1 MPRHDALYK
10 RLFSHAPMMRALLQG
25 FTPEGLAG
33 QVDLLSL
40 EKVSGSFVA
49 RDRRARHSD
58 LVWRARDGAGNGTV
72 YLLLEFQSRVDV
84 HMALRMMTYLGLFY
98 EDLLLQGIG
107 KAWQPLPAV
116 LPMVLYSGAQRWHAP
131 RELGESLAPFPE
143 GLGPFQPRLQY
154 LLVDQVRLARSGA
167 LPRHNLAAAFFQIQA
182 RGSSESLTQAVRTLY
197 EGTSASDLAE
207 LRRDLVRW
215 LREQRLFHEQADML
229 LEPDDAREIRTMLG
243 KMIEEI
249 LSESANNARAAGWA
263 QGLEQGREQG
273 LEQGREQGLEQGR
286 HALLEQLLAHRFG
299 PLPQSLRM
307 RLDAASPE
315 QLNRWAIAML
325 DAPSLDAVFVQ
336 SAH

>member
-49 RDRRARHSD
+49 RDRRAGHSD
-58 LVWRARDGAGNGTV
+58 LVWRARAGAGKGTV
-72 YLLLEFQSRVDV
+72 YLLLEFQSRVDA
-84 HMALRMMTYLGLFY
+84 HMALRMMTYLGLLY

-107 KAWQPLPAV
+107 GARQPLPAV

-131 RELGESLAPFPE
+131 RELGESVAPFPE
-143 GLGPFQPRLQY
+143 GLKPFQPRLQY
-154 LLVDQVRLARSGA
+154 LLVDQVRLAQSGA
-167 LPRHNLAAAFFQIQA
+167 LPSHNLAAVFFQIQA
-182 RGSSESLTQAVRTLY
+182 WGSSESLTQAVRTLY
-197 EGTSASDLAE
+197 EGTSTSDVAE

-249 LSESANNARAAGWA
+249 LNESANDARAAGWA

-273 LEQGREQGLEQGR
+273 IEQGLEQGR

-299 PLPQSLRM
+299 PLPPSLRM

-315 QLNRWAIAML
+315 QLGHWAIAML
-325 DAPSLDAVFVQ
+325 DAPSLDAVFAQ
-336 SAH
+336 PAH